1 MTSQRSISG
10 HSSLLFRL
18 KLRAKVPLKLLPI
31 LNGKRDWGV
40 VVRKCSGFALIVLTV
55 VIGKKGWDSRGNW
68 TNQSCN
74 CKNHKRASIAAA
86 GFWWLFFLLKTLL
99 NAAKQNRILWPT
111 RDDYDFYNI
120 SHKSRKISQF
130 YENSNLVLCFSHLI
144 ICHFP
149 EVCRK
154 IKTH

>member
-1 MTSQRSISG
+1 M
-10 HSSLLFRL
+10 
-18 KLRAKVPLKLLPI
+18 
-31 LNGKRDWGV
+31 
-40 VVRKCSGFALIVLTV
+40 RKCSGFALIVLTV

-144 ICHFP
+144 ICHFCGS
-149 EVCRK
+149 VQKNQDTLTKYFFTSSCSLQSYGV
-154 IKTH
+154 